1 MKRLKR
7 IYDGC
12 FKREIS
18 MNSIKKFL
26 ILTEDSFDRHYSA
39 HRFISFMEL
48 MFIMRAIWSKRVHK
62 GP

>member
-1 MKRLKR
+1 
-7 IYDGC
+7 
-12 FKREIS
+12 